1 MKNVLL
7 GELCSYLNG
16 GTPKK
21 SEPEFWN
28 GEFPWIT
35 SSEIQEGQIL
45 PARSTIT
52 KLGIEKS
59 ATNLV
64 DAGQLLLVT
73 RTGVGKLA
81 FTSEP
86 LCFSQD
92 ITAVVPDQGK
102 LQKEYLAWFL
112 KSQGPYFKQHSR
124 GATIKGITRDA
135 LNRLQIPLPPL
146 AKQKRIAGIL
156 DAADALRKQRREAL
170 AQLDTLLQSTF
181 LDMFGDPVTNPMGW
195 EVHPLSEV
203 TKINPRLMPDS
214 KPKAYEFVSF
224 VSMAAVSVSTCKIEA
239 PVDRPYGEVA
249 KGFTA
254 FRRGDV
260 IVAKI
265 TPCFENGKIAYAAN
279 LPREHAV
286 GSTEFHVLR
295 PKSNLQGNYLFY
307 FLRRPFIRLEG
318 AMKMRGAVG
327 QKRVPAEFFAQL
339 NIPIPPLDLQQRFA
353 RIVESVEQQKA
364 RMRTHLEELDTLF
377 ASLQSRAFNGEL

>member
-146 AKQKRIAGIL
+146 
-156 DAADALRKQRREAL
+156 
-170 AQLDTLLQSTF
+170 
-181 LDMFGDPVTNPMGW
+181 
-195 EVHPLSEV
+195 
-203 TKINPRLMPDS
+203 
-214 KPKAYEFVSF
+214 
-224 VSMAAVSVSTCKIEA
+224 
-239 PVDRPYGEVA
+239 
-249 KGFTA
+249 
-254 FRRGDV
+254 
-260 IVAKI
+260 
-265 TPCFENGKIAYAAN
+265 
-279 LPREHAV
+279 
-286 GSTEFHVLR
+286 
-295 PKSNLQGNYLFY
+295 
-307 FLRRPFIRLEG
+307 
-318 AMKMRGAVG
+318 
-327 QKRVPAEFFAQL
+327 
-339 NIPIPPLDLQQRFA
+339 DLQQRFA
-353 RIVESVEQQKA
+353 SIVESVEQQKA